1 MEKLKDV
8 YFRKTN
14 LASNDNMTF
23 DQNMLT
29 LLLAIE
35 EDKNALEISKQVK
48 LDPTVLEECFVKLYK
63 LKLIE
68 KVDKGVEYINGQV
81 LNNIRDT
88 LIKLLGPLG
97 EVLMDDAA
105 EQLNVEKSKIL
116 QKNVAEYLMAIA
128 NEIPSEKQKREFQKI
143 MLDQIK
149 AMDEQALGG
158 YLNIKK

>member
-14 LASNDNMTF
+14 LASNDSMTF

-29 LLLAIE
+29 LLLAID
-35 EDKNALEISKQVK
+35 EDKSILEISKQVK
-48 LDPTVLEECFVKLYK
+48 LDPTVFKECFVKLYK

-68 KVDKGVEYINGQV
+68 KVDKGVEYINGMV
-81 LNNIRDT
+81 LNDIRET

-105 EQLNVEKSKIL
+105 EQLNVEKSKIP
-116 QKNVAEYLMAIA
+116 QKNVPEYLMAIA
-128 NEIPSEKQKREFQKI
+128 NEIPSDKQKREFQKI
-143 MLDQIK
+143 MLEQIK
-149 AMDEQALGG
+149 AMEEKAPRG